1 MPKAIYESL
10 QMDLPALAQ
19 LLARKGRGKDT
30 VLAHIT
36 PKEAELL
43 KKRGGRGSTN
53 PETGLLE
60 FDDGLS
66 DIGVS
71 EAQQAAP
78 LPTDQT
84 ALTQAQQYFEP
95 TQSATTQ
102 TTTPTLGAGYSPAQ
116 TLDTGT
122 LTPGAQQF
130 QAGESYLGGLPGYSA
145 QVPQFQTGITPAA
158 LPSPFDASLGPTSQA
173 ALQQAELQGPTPSTT
188 TAEQRLKDQQKGG
201 FLDAL
206 TQKLQTPENLLK
218 LGLGLGGGALGLTQ
232 ASRAQKQIA
241 DVTGQSQAIAQPYQQ
256 QGQQLVAAAQRGE
269 LSPANQ
275 QALQAAQAQIQQSI
289 ASRGGVGAQQAANQI
304 ANLTNNLLE
313 NQYQYGLN
321 VMQIGDNVALG
332 AIKDSV
338 SLNMALNQI
347 NNQFYTSLAQVVG
360 GTPFYLGG
368 KSAVTPVTPYG

>member
-102 TTTPTLGAGYSPAQ
+102 TATPTLGAGYNPAQ

-158 LPSPFDASLGPTSQA
+158 LPSPYDPSLGPTSQA
-173 ALQQAELQGPTPSTT
+173 AIQQADIAGPSTT
-188 TAEQRLKDQQKGG
+188 DTTKQKLTFGQSLENALKDPAT
-201 FLDAL
+201 LA
-206 TQKLQTPENLLK
+206 K
-218 LGLGLGGGALGLTQ
+218 LGLVGGGGLLGAIQ
-232 ASRAQKQIA
+232 ASKGAQQAADVQSQIA
-241 DVTGQSQAIAQPYQQ
+241 AVGAPYTATGQAL
-256 QGQQLVAAAQRGE
+256 QGAAQRGE
-269 LSPANQ
+269 LTPASQ
-275 QALQAAQAQIQQSI
+275 QAYQAAQAQIQQNI
-289 ASRGGVGAQQAANQI
+289 ASRGGVGAQQAANQL
-304 ANLTNNLLE
+304 ANVYQSLLTNQF
-313 NQYQYGLN
+313 NQGLQ
-321 VMQIGDNVALG
+321 VAGIGD
-332 AIKDSV
+332 SY
-338 SLNMALNQI
+338 QI
-347 NNQFYTSLAQVVG
+347 NAIQAGLQADQTMQNNVSNLFKTVAAVAFAIPTTTTTTTAQR
-360 GTPFYLGG
+360 TNI
-368 KSAVTPVTPYG
+368 